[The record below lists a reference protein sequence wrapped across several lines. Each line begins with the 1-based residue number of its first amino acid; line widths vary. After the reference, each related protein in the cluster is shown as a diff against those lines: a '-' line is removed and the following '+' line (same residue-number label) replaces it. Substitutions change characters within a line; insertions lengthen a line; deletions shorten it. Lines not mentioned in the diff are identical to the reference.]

1 MTEWVYTA
9 RTVQGETR
17 RDEVEMPSREDV
29 IAHLRQQRLVPVSIR
44 EKPQEITFTLGG
56 GISTKDIVVFTRQF
70 ATMINAGL
78 PLVQALDVLARQADS
93 EALRSKLQDVVF
105 QVESGRTLAEALERH
120 EKTFSRLYV
129 SMVDA
134 GEQGGI
140 LDSILERLA
149 EFMEKNEALARKV
162 RGAMIYP
169 VAILL
174 FALSVI
180 VVLLAFIIPTFEEMF
195 AQFNQAM
202 PLPTRIVLGLSDFIR
217 SNALWLAAGGGL
229 AGFGFYRWRQT
240 PDGERT
246 TDRFLLQMPV
256 IGDLIQKTAIA
267 RFTRTLGT
275 LLGSGVSI
283 LHGLE
288 ITAATAGNKVIEEAV
303 LESRSS
309 IARGDTVAG
318 PLERTGV
325 FPPMVTQMIHVG
337 EESGELAD
345 MLQKI
350 ADFYDDEVDTA
361 VENLLKLIEP
371 ALIIVLGVIVGGMIV
386 AMYLP
391 IFTLI
396 TTMGA

>member
-29 IAHLRQQRLVPVSIR
+29 IAHLRQKRLVPVSIR

-105 QVESGRTLAEALERH
+105 QVESGRTLAEALQRH

-240 PDGERT
+240 ADGERA